1 MVTSSSGVTLAAKRL
16 ISIKRSVKGISR
28 RRSSNTCFKASLCE
42 AAVNT
47 VAVPGRKRA
56 SRNGASVTKASCQLA
71 LRALQFCLHQYQ
83 LSGSQTG
90 NGIAVI
96 ISGCS
101 DTSHKLL
108 KNGDYHVHI
117 EKVETAVV
125 LPVNIAI
132 QQFL

>member
-71 LRALQFCLHQYQ
+71 LRACNSAFI
-83 LSGSQTG
+83 STNSA
-90 NGIAVI
+90 AV
-96 ISGCS
+96 
-101 DTSHKLL
+101 KP
-108 KNGDYHVHI
+108 
-117 EKVETAVV
+117 EMA
-125 LPVNIAI
+125 
-132 QQFL
+132 

>member
-56 SRNGASVTKASCQLA
+56 SRNGASVTKASCQLDYVPA
-71 LRALQFCLHQYQ
+71 ILPSPVPTQRQSNRKWH
-83 LSGSQTG
+83 SSHHK
-90 NGIAVI
+90 V
-96 ISGCS
+96 GCS

-108 KNGDYHVHI
+108 KTAITMFHI